1 MKYLSLLIPALFA
14 FASLA
19 EEAAQ
24 PKKDIEWTMEVG
36 CQHCH
41 FSEETGIKTC
51 FQNCGPAGKYEGKVY
66 FLKGATSK
74 EFGKGGVWL
83 VKGALSDDG
92 KTITV
97 TEMKMTAA
105 ALPDK
110 EGDPKPEATPK
121 EKLQEWT
128 GTVFHTGKFLPSLTV
143 DKTKYGLK
151 PAKGASFEV
160 RSTLTKIGGGELTG
174 EFTISG
180 TTYKDDVRDWIVVEA
195 IAAKEKK

>member
-1 MKYLSLLIPALFA
+1 MKYLSLLIPFVLT
-14 FASLA
+14 FASRA
-19 EEAAQ
+19 EDAQ
-24 PKKDIEWTMEVG
+24 RAVEWSMEVG

-51 FQNCGPAGKYEGKVY
+51 VQNCGPAGKYEGKVY

-74 EFGKGGVWL
+74 EFGKGGIWL
-83 VKGALSDDG
+83 VKGTLSDDG
-92 KTITV
+92 KTVTV
-97 TEMKMTAA
+97 TEMKMTATA
-105 ALPDK
+105 APDK
-110 EGDPKPEATPK
+110 ETDPKPAATPK

-143 DKTKYGLK
+143 DKAKYGLK

-174 EFTISG
+174 DFTVSG
-180 TTYKDDVRDWIVVEA
+180 TTYKDDAREWIVVEA